1 MQAGDTFTMSIEGY
15 NLTYQAVE
23 VRDSFPGVPLGRH
36 FVVIAREAFLGQA
49 PPARI
54 VPVYALLRAPD
65 GAGPAIRDAV
75 AAQAPTVVVT
85 GQAERADELRSQPVT
100 NAVRALILAAA
111 LVTAAY
117 AALGVAAALALA
129 GLARHAGGRAPPHA
143 RAHLAPDR
151 SSSRPPSTARRR
163 SSRSSWA
170 ARSGSRCSGSSAT
183 ASGWPG
189 SSARRSTCRSCSS
202 RSRCS

>member
-1 MQAGDTFTMSIEGY
+1 MSIEGY
-15 NLTYQAVE
+15 NLTYQVVE
-23 VRDSFPGVPLGRH
+23 VRDSFPGVPLDRH
-36 FVVIAREAFLGQA
+36 FVVVAREAFLGQA

-54 VPVYALLRAPD
+54 VPVYALLRAPET
-65 GAGPAIRDAV
+65 AGPGIREAV
-75 AAQAPTVVVT
+75 CAQAPTVVVT
-85 GQAERADELRSQPVT
+85 GQAERADELRAQPVT

-129 GLARHAGGRAPPHA
+129 GLARTQEV
-143 RAHLAPDR
+143 AHLRTLGLTSRQTLQLERRRARPDDAR
-151 SSSRPPSTARRR
+151 RVHARRR
-163 SSRSSWA
+163 
-170 ARSGSRCSGSSAT
+170 ARDRACSGSSAT
-183 ASGWPG
+183 GSGWPG